1 MKKILSLL
9 AVLALGTSFVASV
22 GCGGD
27 KPKTEPTKPK

>member
-9 AVLALGTSFVASV
+9 AVLALGTTFVASV

-27 KPKTEPTKPK
+27 KKTEPTKKPA